1 MAMVSVLLLCYLGPG
16 IIFGLWFLIRGH
28 RKVDATSASAGFFTR
43 LLWLP
48 GAVLLWP
55 VLTAKLVRRDAELD
69 A

>member
-1 MAMVSVLLLCYLGPG
+1 MISVLLLCYLGPG
-16 IIFGLWFLIRGH
+16 ALFGIWFFLRGH

-55 VLTAKLVRRDAELD
+55 VLTAKLLRKRAEVD
-69 A
+69 P